1 MSDAITHNPNTGEEL
16 ARYPQM
22 SDNVRRKLKDEEKAA
37 SC

>member
-22 SDNVRRKLKDEEKAA
+22 HLVVPQPRVEDMDCSY
-37 SC
+37 